1 MQTIEEYKEYA
12 KQLEGEVGKWH
23 NAYDASET
31 MNRKLVA
38 ENRELKESNTR
49 LAIKNK
55 ILQKSHDAT
64 NQQLQDLLDE
74 FNKNIDES
82 EINQLKNKSA
92 KADEINAIHQKSL
105 ARLEELVNKEYPDEE
120 EDHSEAD
127 GILCDMLNALG
138 YKDLTDAWDKIGKWY
153 S

>member
-64 NQQLQDLLDE
+64 TQQLQDLLDE
-74 FNKNIDES
+74 
-82 EINQLKNKSA
+82 INQLKKRG
-92 KADEINAIHQKSL
+92 EIK
-105 ARLEELVNKEYPDEE
+105 
-120 EDHSEAD
+120 
-127 GILCDMLNALG
+127 
-138 YKDLTDAWDKIGKWY
+138 
-153 S
+153 